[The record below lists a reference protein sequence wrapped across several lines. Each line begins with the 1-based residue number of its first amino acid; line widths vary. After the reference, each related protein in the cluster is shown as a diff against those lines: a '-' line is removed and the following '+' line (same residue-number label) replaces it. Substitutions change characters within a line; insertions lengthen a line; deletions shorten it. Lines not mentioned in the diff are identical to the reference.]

1 MKKLFFAS
9 LFAVLLSGCSEGKL
23 DDNLYDGTGGISA
36 EVNGGL
42 LKPQF
47 ALLYSH
53 RTCQFDIEEGGVR
66 TFTVGFSNS
75 VSGAEMNINA
85 KAINIPEGNLS
96 GKTFPL
102 KTGEGEG
109 SFIFRDFNTRAIS
122 IVVVQRSPKPLAG
135 VRFLHRPHFQN
146 SFGYFGAV
154 ASKLLCLCG
163 GIGRLFRV
171 VLDRKSTW
179 LRGSR

>member
-1 MKKLFFAS
+1 MKKLFFAL
-9 LFAVLLSGCSEGKL
+9 LFAMLLSSCSEGKL

-42 LKPQF
+42 VKPQF

-53 RTCQFDIEEGGVR
+53 RTCRFDVEEGGIR
-66 TFTVGFSNS
+66 TFTVGFTNTING
-75 VSGAEMNINA
+75 VGMNVNV

-109 SFIFRDFNTRAIS
+109 SFIFKGNFDDPFLTDDTHKGYLHVSFHNDQLHFITGIFS
-122 IVVVQRSPKPLAG
+122 YDCVNSEGNVVRITNGK
-135 VRFLHRPHFQN
+135 
-146 SFGYFGAV
+146 Y
-154 ASKLLCLCG
+154 
-163 GIGRLFRV
+163 
-171 VLDRKSTW
+171 DMYY
-179 LRGSR
+179 